1 MSGVEDVQFGGAGI
15 GAPRFINA
23 GIAFAVVMVAWPA
36 VTSAQVVPTPAKQSE
51 ICQSDDD
58 EDDDKPVP
66 LWKRFAW
73 EGACFEVSG
82 QLSAVYQKQSSG
94 SGRIP
99 VLTTRQGGLT
109 SASEVGT
116 FDASMRIDST
126 RKTSLGD
133 LKTGFEVQYEKT
145 TVDSG
150 NGLLTLI
157 EGIVTWAGFKGGYTD
172 SQMNFWSGDFQFSA
186 TSPQRTVGLAGYEFK
201 LNDNWTFTLAYETGL
216 PTSQTGVSSFVTV
229 YPNDPVASAKLYY
242 EKDDAEFQLSGMVH
256 ELHIDGNHPRLAAL
270 GRPQQFDALG
280 WAVTSG
286 LTLPVKWGEDG
297 STFST
302 QATYAV
308 NASPYLGT
316 VSDASTFAGLIG
328 VPVTTEGWS
337 IVGSYH
343 HVFSDH
349 WEANVMTSYLALDI
363 ALQNHAPSI
372 RTNRYAANLIYKP
385 DDKLKLGAEVGY
397 VKADIEASGPLG
409 LLELGLLNRA
419 FLGRLLQAGNT
430 SGNVSGNGLAGY
442 LFATWSF

>member
-1 MSGVEDVQFGGAGI
+1 MAMTLAGPADVI
-15 GAPRFINA
+15 
-23 GIAFAVVMVAWPA
+23 
-36 VTSAQVVPTPAKQSE
+36 AQVLPVPAKQSDV
-51 ICQSDDD
+51 CKSDDD
-58 EDDDKPVP
+58 DGDDDKPVP

-73 EGACFEVSG
+73 EGACFELSG
-82 QLSAVYQKQSSG
+82 ELSAVYQKQKNSN
-94 SGRIP
+94 GRIP

-109 SASEVGT
+109 NASEVGT
-116 FDASMRIDST
+116 FDASIRVDTT

-150 NGLLTLI
+150 NGIATLI

-186 TSPQRTVGLAGYEFK
+186 TAPQRTVGLAGYEFK

-216 PTSQTGVSSFVTV
+216 PTSQTGLSDFVTV
-229 YPNDPVASAKLYY
+229 YPQDPVASAKLYY
-242 EKDDAEFQLSGMVH
+242 EKDDVEFQLSGMVH
-256 ELHIDGNHPRLAAL
+256 ELRIDGSHPRLALLNRAHSFVE
-270 GRPQQFDALG
+270 PG
-280 WAVTSG
+280 WATTAG

-297 STFST
+297 SAFSM

-308 NASPYLGT
+308 NASSYLGT
-316 VSDASTFAGLIG
+316 VADLSTVSSTIG
-328 VPVTTEGWS
+328 VPVTTKGWS

-363 ALQNHAPSI
+363 DMDRQSPSF

-385 DDKLKLGAEVGY
+385 DDKLKLGAEAGY
-397 VKADIEASGPLG
+397 VRADIDSGGPIGLRGLGLFNPVFFNNVFGGTATAAAGLPLPGGKSGPG
-409 LLELGLLNRA
+409 SFKGD
-419 FLGRLLQAGNT
+419 
-430 SGNVSGNGLAGY
+430 GLAGY

>member
-1 MSGVEDVQFGGAGI
+1 MASSAD
-15 GAPRFINA
+15 
-23 GIAFAVVMVAWPA
+23 
-36 VTSAQVVPTPAKQSE
+36 TSAQVVPVPGKQSAV
-51 ICQSDDD
+51 CTSGDDD
-58 EDDDKPVP
+58 DDDDAKPVP

-73 EGACFEVSG
+73 EGACYEVSG
-82 QLSAVYQKQSSG
+82 ELSLIYQKQKSSNN
-94 SGRIP
+94 RIP
-99 VLTTRQGGLT
+99 ILTTRQGGLT
-109 SASEVGT
+109 DANEVGT
-116 FDASMRIDST
+116 ANASLRVDTT
-126 RKTSLGD
+126 RKTALGD
-133 LKTGFEVQYEKT
+133 LKTGFEVLYEKT

-150 NGLLTLI
+150 IGAATLV
-157 EGIVTWAGFKGGYTD
+157 EGIITWAGFKGGYTD

-186 TSPQRTVGLAGYEFK
+186 TAPQRTVGLAGYEFK

-216 PTSQTGVSSFVTV
+216 PTTLAGASSFVTV

-256 ELHIDGNHPRLAAL
+256 QLHIDGAHPRLAML
-270 GRPQQFDALG
+270 GRPQQFDMLG

-286 LTLPVKWGEDG
+286 MTLPVKWGKDG
-297 STFST
+297 SAFST

-316 VSDASTFAGLIG
+316 VGDASAVAGLIG
-328 VPVTTEGWS
+328 VPVTTDGWS

-349 WEANVMTSYLALDI
+349 WEANVMASHLALDI
-363 ALQNHAPSI
+363 ALQTHRSSI

-397 VKADIEASGPLG
+397 LKADIDAGRQFGLLGGAGPLNRGFFRRVLPAANASGH
-409 LLELGLLNRA
+409 
-419 FLGRLLQAGNT
+419 
-430 SGNVSGNGLAGY
+430 VSGSGLAGY